1 MAEQAPTE
9 VKLQPPAKQETPEQK
24 SNGRE
29 SLNFTGP
36 RRGRGGSR
44 FNAGPMGRG
53 GGYSN
58 AEAPKATAIVEKEP
72 GETSN
77 SSRDIEPAGP
87 PRRGGGGPNRFNS
100 GPGRGFGFRNRGPGG
115 GERDQMNHQDFKGG
129 RGRGRGGF
137 RGGRSDQGRGGN
149 QEEQSGEGEGG
160 FRPRGPIDKVAERIN
175 SFQGPTFDLPPIDM
189 SEKKFNG
196 RNRLYVGN
204 IGGEVTEE
212 DLTEMFKSYGETA
225 EIFLNKDKNFGF
237 IKLDYHAN
245 AEKAKRE
252 LDGTL
257 LKGRSLKIRFAPN
270 SATIKLRNLTQF
282 VTNELLYHSFLP
294 FGEIEKAHVSVDER
308 GKPTGEGY
316 IHFARKFSAT
326 TAIKKCS
333 EGCYFLTT
341 SLQPVIV
348 EPFEVV
354 DDVDGFSDRNVT
366 RKHPEFM
373 KERDQPPRLAR
384 PNSFEFE
391 YGQRWKVLYEL
402 HQQKE
407 EALKKELQLEKEKL
421 IAQME
426 YAKYEHETEMLRNQ
440 LRAREMDKDRQKREW
455 EMKERL
461 AEEERVRQE
470 EVMRRQQEE
479 MEARMIAA
487 QEDMRR
493 RQQENS
499 LFMQAHNLDNLL
511 DQQEQ
516 AYDQPPYGANSEH
529 NVGGIDE
536 DPKQFMSSYER
547 HNRYEGRDGGQA
559 RASNAHSGRGHWVSD
574 NRRGGGADE
583 YQSKRRRF

>member
-1 MAEQAPTE
+1 
-9 VKLQPPAKQETPEQK
+9 
-24 SNGRE
+24 
-29 SLNFTGP
+29 
-36 RRGRGGSR
+36 
-44 FNAGPMGRG
+44 
-53 GGYSN
+53 
-58 AEAPKATAIVEKEP
+58 
-72 GETSN
+72 
-77 SSRDIEPAGP
+77 
-87 PRRGGGGPNRFNS
+87 
-100 GPGRGFGFRNRGPGG
+100 
-115 GERDQMNHQDFKGG
+115 MNHQEFKGG

-149 QEEQSGEGEGG
+149 PEEQSGEGEGG

-212 DLTEMFKSYGETA
+212 DLTELFKSYGETA

-245 AEKAKRE
+245 AEKAKRD

-282 VTNELLYHSFLP
+282 VTNELLYYSFLP

-326 TAIKKCS
+326 TAVKKCS

-354 DDVDGFSDRNVT
+354 DDVDGYSDRNVT

-479 MEARMIAA
+479 MEGRMMAA

-499 LFMQAHNLDNLL
+499 LFMQAHNLDSLL

-529 NVGGIDE
+529 
-536 DPKQFMSSYER
+536 
-547 HNRYEGRDGGQA
+547 
-559 RASNAHSGRGHWVSD
+559 
-574 NRRGGGADE
+574 
-583 YQSKRRRF
+583 SK